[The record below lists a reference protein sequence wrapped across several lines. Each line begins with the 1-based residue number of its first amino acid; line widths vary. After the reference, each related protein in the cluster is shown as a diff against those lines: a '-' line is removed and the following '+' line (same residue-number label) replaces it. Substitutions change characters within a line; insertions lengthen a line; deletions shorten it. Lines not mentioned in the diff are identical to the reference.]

1 MSGLFTI
8 FEHSRLVAEGSKGK
22 TEGAV
27 VIPRSAFEW
36 LWRMAERCSD
46 EKAARWVHVMAHRGG
61 QALKMGSHVGV
72 VRTPCGC
79 RFEILPKIG
88 RTTEKPEDIDDLRR
102 LLVNMIRCLSD
113 MPHVELTE
121 NAGLRTARMPM
132 LDIFIRQ
139 FLAAVRQV
147 VRHGLRSDYVT
158 REDNLQVLR
167 GKLQIAGDIR
177 HNLVRRDRFFV
188 AFDEYLPD
196 RAENRLLH
204 SALRL
209 ALQAAEGWDTQRL
222 ARELLFAF
230 DGVPESRS
238 VADDLQRIRLDRGM
252 ESYRLALD
260 WARLLLKGLTPV
272 PAAGSID
279 APPLLFP
286 MEKLFEAYVARHL
299 RKQLAGNL
307 RLVVRPKAGHLVRHR
322 GQHWF
327 KLRPDLSVS
336 DGATDLAILDTKW
349 KVLDQT
355 KGDSVKKYGIAQS
368 DIYQLYTYG
377 RHFLGGS
384 GSVVLIYPKTEQ
396 FDETLEPF
404 EFCDGPKSG
413 SFKLWVV
420 PFCLDSRKL
429 LVSDGLSDMFLPGTD
444 IAQAA

>member
-1 MSGLFTI
+1 
-8 FEHSRLVAEGSKGK
+8 
-22 TEGAV
+22 
-27 VIPRSAFEW
+27 
-36 LWRMAERCSD
+36 
-46 EKAARWVHVMAHRGG
+46 
-61 QALKMGSHVGV
+61 
-72 VRTPCGC
+72 
-79 RFEILPKIG
+79 
-88 RTTEKPEDIDDLRR
+88 
-102 LLVNMIRCLSD
+102 
-113 MPHVELTE
+113 
-121 NAGLRTARMPM
+121 
-132 LDIFIRQ
+132 
-139 FLAAVRQV
+139 
-147 VRHGLRSDYVT
+147 VT

-252 ESYRLALD
+252 ESYGRALD

-272 PAAGSID
+272 PAAGATE

-299 RKQLAGNL
+299 RKQLAASL
-307 RLVVRPKAGHLVRHR
+307 HLVVRPKARHLVRHR
-322 GQHWF
+322 GQNWF
-327 KLRPDLSVS
+327 KLIPDLSVS
-336 DGATDLAILDTKW
+336 DGAKDVAILDTKW

-355 KGDSVKKYGIAQS
+355 KNDSQLKYGIAQS

-384 GSVVLIYPKTEQ
+384 GPVVLIYPKTDQ
-396 FDETLEPF
+396 FNVTLDPF
-404 EFCDGPKSG
+404 EFCDGPERG
-413 SFKLWVV
+413 DFKLWVV

-429 LVSDGLSDMFLPGTD
+429 LVSGGLSHIFPPGTA
-444 IAQAA
+444 IARAA